1 MNNELTSEMQIKK
14 EKLQALYDELQTT
27 NDPLRKIQIYFEIQ
41 ILNHFED

>member
-27 NDPLRKIQIYFEIQ
+27 NDHLRKIQIYFEIQ